1 MNSRKPISKE
11 EALRQISEISLGGFE
26 EPVDGDSSHIYEK
39 AVMKDGFRGHIIP
52 TWWGAVWYNRL
63 KEAIELAKFA
73 LASGEEKSD
82 E

>member
-39 AVMKDGFRGHIIP
+39 AVMKDGFRGRIIP

-63 KEAIELAKFA
+63 KESIELAKFA
-73 LASGEEKSD
+73 LSNEE
-82 E
+82 